1 MTRVF
6 INLNLS
12 EDLVVDSRLVMKFLS
27 QEGWVEIG
35 FVSMKK
41 LKKETRP
48 LVVRMQENINLNKR
62 DGFESQSRKSACILY
77 FTQLRRQKSIGRYVL
92 IFDLSQ
98 LTGVYIYLINI
109 LFGQKRKYIIFFNTH
124 TLERLELY
132 ICIPKNFYMK

>member
-48 LVVRMQENINLNKR
+48 LVVRM
-62 DGFESQSRKSACILY
+62 
-77 FTQLRRQKSIGRYVL
+77 
-92 IFDLSQ
+92 
-98 LTGVYIYLINI
+98 
-109 LFGQKRKYIIFFNTH
+109 
-124 TLERLELY
+124 
-132 ICIPKNFYMK
+132 